1 MIVATVAAVLFLF
14 GGSGGGLFGELM
26 TKFAEDPIKNT
37 IVDEQRRELAL
48 KSLDVLKDDIEKLN
62 ELTTEDIEK
71 FINLVKNYESS
82 VADFDNMLASILEE
96 HKTQIEKIWVD
107 RKAMLVHIQPE
118 EWQTIIESAKAEA
131 QKK

>member
-71 FINLVKNYESS
+71 FSKLVKNYESS
-82 VADFDNMLASILEE
+82 VADFDNLFASILEE